1 MSQDMSDTQSNI
13 DVVKQFV
20 EAWSRLDVEELVS
33 FFAQDGIYHNMPT
46 GPVQGHEALGK
57 FITGF
62 SANWQST
69 QWELLN
75 IVGDGNIVIAERLDK
90 TRIADNAVDL
100 PCTGVFE
107 MESGKIKVW
116 RDYFD
121 LATYTKAITG

>member
-1 MSQDMSDTQSNI
+1 MSDTQSNI

-57 FITGF
+57 FITDF
-62 SANWQST
+62 SANWQNT
-69 QWELLN
+69 RWELLN
-75 IVGDGNIVIAERLDK
+75 IVGDGNIVIAERRDK
-90 TRIADNAVDL
+90 TRIADKAVDL

>member
-1 MSQDMSDTQSNI
+1 
-13 DVVKQFV
+13 
-20 EAWSRLDVEELVS
+20 
-33 FFAQDGIYHNMPT
+33 MPT

-57 FITGF
+57 LISGF

-69 QWELLN
+69 QWELVN
-75 IVGDGNIVIAERLDK
+75 IVGDGNILIAERRDK
-90 TRIADNAVDL
+90 RRIADKVVDL

-107 MESGKIKVW
+107 MESGKIKVR